1 MSLPSL
7 DVFIGLVTIY
17 IVLALTVSALTE
29 IISRLVG
36 LRSIGLKSGIRSI
49 LQGPDARGLADETKR
64 FWNSGIIKS
73 ATDGDPYPNSL
84 DPQTFATATLATTG
98 LNLSG
103 NASQSAQMIANA
115 PIDSHLKN
123 VLTALADRS
132 MARGTTL
139 HAELAQ
145 HFDAT
150 MEKISRWY
158 RHWTQA
164 IALALAVVFSIYI
177 NANTLDLLHQL
188 TAHPEARL
196 ELAKIQ
202 SSLSADPADHARAMT
217 NLRDLDA
224 IVTGD
229 ALGGKTLRPE
239 FVRDPFRSM
248 VGLLITIL
256 AVSLGAPF
264 WFDVLGRISPKASG
278 VDRPHP

>member
-29 IISRLVG
+29 IITRMVG

-49 LQGPDARGLADETKR
+49 LQGPNAGGSADETKR

-73 ATDGDPYPNSL
+73 ATDGDPSPNSL
-84 DPQTFATATLATTG
+84 DAMTFATATLATAG
-98 LNLSG
+98 LDLSC
-103 NASQSAQMIANA
+103 NAGHPDKVIADA
-115 PIDSHLKN
+115 PIDSHLKE
-123 VLTALADRS
+123 VLTGLADRS

-164 IALALAVVFSIYI
+164 IAFALAVVFSVYL

-202 SSLSADPADHARAMT
+202 SSLSADPADHARAMS

-239 FVRDPFRSM
+239 FIHAPFRTM

-264 WFDVLGRISPKASG
+264 WFDVLGRINPKASG
-278 VDRPHP
+278 PDPPHS

>member
-1 MSLPSL
+1 
-7 DVFIGLVTIY
+7 
-17 IVLALTVSALTE
+17 
-29 IISRLVG
+29 
-36 LRSIGLKSGIRSI
+36 
-49 LQGPDARGLADETKR
+49 
-64 FWNSGIIKS
+64 
-73 ATDGDPYPNSL
+73 
-84 DPQTFATATLATTG
+84 
-98 LNLSG
+98 
-103 NASQSAQMIANA
+103 
-115 PIDSHLKN
+115 
-123 VLTALADRS
+123 

-164 IALALAVVFSIYI
+164 IAFALAVVFSLYI

-202 SSLSADPADHARAMT
+202 SSLSADPADHARAMS

-229 ALGGKTLRPE
+229 ALGGKTLRLE
-239 FVRDPFRSM
+239 FVRDPFRSI

-264 WFDVLGRISPKASG
+264 WFDVLGRISPKAASA
-278 VDRPHP
+278 DPPHS